1 MIRKIPLSDHYYKES
16 EIDDFLDEKS
26 DKTHG
31 HGDINKDGQITAN
44 TSSVNKVAVTDSS
57 NSIKTIDVLP
67 LNKVTHQDISGKVN
81 KTDIQDNFSSTAV
94 DKPLS
99 ANKGTELKNLV
110 DTKANSNNVYS
121 KAETMSAS
129 DIRQAIADGVGNI
142 DIFEV
147 VSELPTSNIKGNKFY
162 LTPNNENI
170 NKNIYD
176 INIYVDNNWETI
188 DSLEFDISNYPTTSE
203 VTILLNGKVDIV
215 EGKGLSSNDFT
226 DALKNKLENNVL
238 TQHQSLANYV
248 QKSQTQ
254 GLIKND
260 GTIDTNNYLTKETA
274 PKIYNY
280 GFVDSNLVLHLI
292 YIDTEVS
299 ITKTIIQT
307 GGSSQ
312 ITILVT
318 DEEGNPLEDIP
329 VDLYANGVK
338 VGQTVDT
345 NANGLSIHTYTGSG
359 SGKVELTAKIGSVVS
374 GTLPVFDCYKYDE
387 GLEATGHHNDIWTI
401 QNGSLN
407 RDTEYSILK
416 ESTVGTTLVCG
427 IRNIPFKNY
436 RVEGDVYQVD
446 GTQDE
451 WCLNVLKED
460 YTTITSADAK
470 LGEWKHISLDLN
482 NIAPNS
488 KVRLNTGGSC
498 TELRFKNFML
508 YPYGDN
514 DVISINASNPVITN
528 LGTTNITGTLFVD
541 GVIQKNTN
549 IDVYKNGT
557 KVDTISTGSTGTAS
571 YTYTG
576 SGAGATEFQFKYGSI
591 LSEIFVIKDCIYY
604 DPTTSDTSANYFSN
618 TTNNDIAYS
627 NGYIVITSKVTG
639 TDQLA
644 DLRGLTDNLK
654 GKTVNAEFEVDTNG
668 MTGLVLRTLNLSPNV
683 AVNVSDGVN
692 TLENVVIPSDASG
705 VIFRLIK
712 PNSTSGQSFKFK
724 NVKIYSV

>member
-1 MIRKIPLSDHYYKES
+1 MIRKIPLSDHYYKER

-44 TSSVNKVAVTDSS
+44 ASSVNKIAVTDSS
-57 NSIKTIDVLP
+57 NSIKTVDVLP

-110 DTKANSNNVYS
+110 DTKANSDNVYS

-170 NKNIYD
+170 DKNIYD

-359 SGKVELTAKIGSVVS
+359 SGKVELQAKIGSIVS
-374 GTLPVFDCYKYDE
+374 GTYDV
-387 GLEATGHHNDIWTI
+387 LDAQFIDMV
-401 QNGSLN
+401 NGVDN
-407 RDTEYSILK
+407 ENAIVYSNCTKSVTDGVKLITNTHSTNWSDMIVSTTH
-416 ESTVGTTLVCG
+416 ESSGY
-427 IRNIPFKNY
+427 IYFEIPFK
-436 RVEGDVYQVD
+436 VKVVVD
-446 GTQDE
+446 
-451 WCLNVLKED
+451 
-460 YTTITSADAK
+460 
-470 LGEWKHISLDLN
+470 
-482 NIAPNS
+482 
-488 KVRLNTGGSC
+488 
-498 TELRFKNFML
+498 ELLSDFIF
-508 YPYGDN
+508 G
-514 DVISINASNPVITN
+514 
-528 LGTTNITGTLFVD
+528 
-541 GVIQKNTN
+541 IQ
-549 IDVYKNGT
+549 
-557 KVDTISTGSTGTAS
+557 
-571 YTYTG
+571 
-576 SGAGATEFQFKYGSI
+576 
-591 LSEIFVIKDCIYY
+591 
-604 DPTTSDTSANYFSN
+604 
-618 TTNNDIAYS
+618 
-627 NGYIVITSKVTG
+627 
-639 TDQLA
+639 
-644 DLRGLTDNLK
+644 
-654 GKTVNAEFEVDTNG
+654 
-668 MTGLVLRTLNLSPNV
+668 
-683 AVNVSDGVN
+683 
-692 TLENVVIPSDASG
+692 
-705 VIFRLIK
+705 
-712 PNSTSGQSFKFK
+712 TSGQSTVYSNWNTATGSYEIEVNTNGFIVYKDGTELYRK
-724 NVKIYSV
+724 TGNLSSSALVKISMKALQTMKYHDLIIY

>member
-16 EIDDFLDEKS
+16 EIDAFLNEKS

-31 HGDINKDGQITAN
+31 HGDINKDGKITAN
-44 TSSVNKVAVTDSS
+44 ASSVNKIAVTDSS
-57 NSIKTIDVLP
+57 NSIKTVDVLP

-81 KTDIQDNFSSTAV
+81 KTDIQDNFYSTAV

-129 DIRQAIADGVGNI
+129 DIRQAIVDGVGNI

-170 NKNIYD
+170 DKNIYD
-176 INIYVDNNWETI
+176 INIYINNNWETI

-238 TQHQSLANYV
+238 TQQQSLANYV

-292 YIDTEVS
+292 YINTEVS

-359 SGKVELTAKIGSVVS
+359 SGKVELQAKIGSIVSETYPVLDTLFYDDGLSGTQTKWDILFVSKSIESNGTKFLITDTNASARASTNPVDNASAYDYQPQPMAFECDVVDLYRPSGS
-374 GTLPVFDCYKYDE
+374 GTLGIQFIQQNPTVNKQIQLLQSDIGHTITIKYT
-387 GLEATGHHNDIWTI
+387 GTALEA
-401 QNGSLN
+401 
-407 RDTEYSILK
+407 Y
-416 ESTVGTTLVCG
+416 
-427 IRNIPFKNY
+427 
-436 RVEGDVYQVD
+436 
-446 GTQDE
+446 
-451 WCLNVLKED
+451 
-460 YTTITSADAK
+460 
-470 LGEWKHISLDLN
+470 
-482 NIAPNS
+482 
-488 KVRLNTGGSC
+488 
-498 TELRFKNFML
+498 
-508 YPYGDN
+508 
-514 DVISINASNPVITN
+514 
-528 LGTTNITGTLFVD
+528 VD
-541 GVIQKNTN
+541 GVHQPSRDLEVTFGNRGLMRVGFTF
-549 IDVYKNGT
+549 Y
-557 KVDTISTGSTGTAS
+557 S
-571 YTYTG
+571 
-576 SGAGATEFQFKYGSI
+576 
-591 LSEIFVIKDCIYY
+591 KD
-604 DPTTSDTSANYFSN
+604 N
-618 TTNNDIAYS
+618 
-627 NGYIVITSKVTG
+627 YIVV
-639 TDQLA
+639 
-644 DLRGLTDNLK
+644 
-654 GKTVNAEFEVDTNG
+654 
-668 MTGLVLRTLNLSPNV
+668 
-683 AVNVSDGVN
+683 
-692 TLENVVIPSDASG
+692 
-705 VIFRLIK
+705 
-712 PNSTSGQSFKFK
+712 K
-724 NVKIYSV
+724 NVKVYSI

>member
-16 EIDDFLDEKS
+16 EIDSFLNEKS

-44 TSSVNKVAVTDSS
+44 ASSVNKIAVTDSS

-81 KTDIQDNFSSTAV
+81 KTDIQDNFSSTAT

-99 ANKGTELKNLV
+99 ANKGTELRNLI

-142 DIFEV
+142 DIFEP

-170 NKNIYD
+170 DKNIYD
-176 INIYVDNNWETI
+176 INIYIDNNWETI

-226 DALKNKLENNVL
+226 NALKNKLENDVL
-238 TQHQSLANYV
+238 TQHQSLTNYI
-248 QKSQTQ
+248 QKSQIQ

-307 GGSSQ
+307 GESSQ

-345 NANGLSIHTYTGSG
+345 NANGLSIHTYIGSG
-359 SGKVELTAKIGSVVS
+359 SGKVELQAKIGSIVS
-374 GTLPVFDCYKYDE
+374 ET
-387 GLEATGHHNDIWTI
+387 
-401 QNGSLN
+401 
-407 RDTEYSILK
+407 YSILDCIK
-416 ESTVGTTLVCG
+416 CDINNSLAVSDYSLRYDADSLTIVDDYKDFNTSETSGRRLYLPVTTT
-427 IRNIPFKNY
+427 
-436 RVEGDVYQVD
+436 GDVRI
-446 GTQDE
+446 E
-451 WCLNVLKED
+451 IEIK
-460 YTTITSADAK
+460 YTTNGNIGVVGSDGSTLQYGQFNNDAYR
-470 LGEWKHISLDLN
+470 N
-482 NIAPNS
+482 NWT
-488 KVRLNTGGSC
+488 KVVMVQT
-498 TELRFKNFML
+498 
-508 YPYGDN
+508 
-514 DVISINASNPVITN
+514 
-528 LGTTNITGTLFVD
+528 D
-541 GVIQKNTN
+541 GVISMTA
-549 IDVYKNGT
+549 
-557 KVDTISTGSTGTAS
+557 STDGGSTWET
-571 YTYTG
+571 
-576 SGAGATEFQFKYGSI
+576 K
-591 LSEIFVIKDCIYY
+591 
-604 DPTTSDTSANYFSN
+604 
-618 TTNNDIAYS
+618 
-627 NGYIVITSKVTG
+627 
-639 TDQLA
+639 
-644 DLRGLTDNLK
+644 
-654 GKTVNAEFEVDTNG
+654 
-668 MTGLVLRTLNLSPNV
+668 TLNSNAPISIGRVLWTV
-683 AVNVSDGVN
+683 ANGRCY
-692 TLENVVIPSDASG
+692 
-705 VIFRLIK
+705 FR
-712 PNSTSGQSFKFK
+712 
-724 NVKIYSV
+724 NVKVYPI

>member
-16 EIDDFLDEKS
+16 EIDAFLNEKS

-31 HGDINKDGQITAN
+31 HGDINKDGKITAN
-44 TSSVNKVAVTDSS
+44 ASSVNKIAVTDSS
-57 NSIKTIDVLP
+57 NSIKTVDVLP

-81 KTDIQDNFSSTAV
+81 KTDIQDNFYSTAV

-129 DIRQAIADGVGNI
+129 DIRQAIVDGVGNI

-170 NKNIYD
+170 DKNIYD
-176 INIYVDNNWETI
+176 INIYINNNWETI

-292 YIDTEVS
+292 YINTEVS

-359 SGKVELTAKIGSVVS
+359 SGKVELQAKIGSIVSETFNVLDCEFYDSGVNETPNSEWWKSATQS
-374 GTLPVFDCYKYDE
+374 GTISEDNTGLTLSSDITNDVYFSPNKKGTSKSTMDNLIEWTDFICEFTYISHE
-387 GLEATGHHNDIWTI
+387 GNVRFMLRDSNGNYSMFYI
-401 QNGSLN
+401 QQPSLQ
-407 RDTEYSILK
+407 
-416 ESTVGTTLVCG
+416 
-427 IRNIPFKNY
+427 
-436 RVEGDVYQVD
+436 EGDVFKAQYTNNELKCWRNGNPFTPYG
-446 GTQDE
+446 GTAQ
-451 WCLNVLKED
+451 LNGDVM
-460 YTTITSADAK
+460 IRF
-470 LGEWKHISLDLN
+470 
-482 NIAPNS
+482 NIA
-488 KVRLNTGGSC
+488 
-498 TELRFKNFML
+498 
-508 YPYGDN
+508 
-514 DVISINASNPVITN
+514 
-528 LGTTNITGTLFVD
+528 
-541 GVIQKNTN
+541 
-549 IDVYKNGT
+549 NGYV
-557 KVDTISTGSTGTAS
+557 K
-571 YTYTG
+571 
-576 SGAGATEFQFKYGSI
+576 
-591 LSEIFVIKDCIYY
+591 IKD
-604 DPTTSDTSANYFSN
+604 F
-618 TTNNDIAYS
+618 
-627 NGYIVITSKVTG
+627 KVY
-639 TDQLA
+639 
-644 DLRGLTDNLK
+644 
-654 GKTVNAEFEVDTNG
+654 
-668 MTGLVLRTLNLSPNV
+668 P
-683 AVNVSDGVN
+683 
-692 TLENVVIPSDASG
+692 I
-705 VIFRLIK
+705 
-712 PNSTSGQSFKFK
+712 
-724 NVKIYSV
+724 